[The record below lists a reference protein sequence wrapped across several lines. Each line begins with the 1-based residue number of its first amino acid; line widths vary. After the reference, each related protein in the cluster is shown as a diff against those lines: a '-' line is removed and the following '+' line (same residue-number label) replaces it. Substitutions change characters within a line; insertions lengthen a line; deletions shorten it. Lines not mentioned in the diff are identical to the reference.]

1 MDNYSLFPIGEN
13 NARIRIVGVGG
24 AGGNAIRRIHAA
36 GIQHIESI
44 AMNTDAQA
52 LKLVQSAKQVVLGQR
67 FTRGMGAGGDPMLGA
82 RAAEES
88 SGIIAE
94 ALGGADLIFLTF
106 GLGGG
111 TGTGA
116 GPVIARI
123 ARRLGILVVGIV
135 TLPFRFEGNKRGKIA
150 QMGLTNLQDQVD
162 TLITIPNDRLF
173 HTATPDI
180 TLNNAFLLADDVL
193 RQAVSGISDLVTMP
207 GLINLDF
214 ADLRSV
220 MTNGGTS
227 LMSIGE
233 AEGFDRAHVAVKLAL
248 ENPLL
253 NLRVQGARGV
263 IFNVTGGEDLTLN
276 EVQTIADT
284 IGNAVHPDATMIF
297 GTVTD
302 ESYRGKIRVTVIAT
316 GLDVLVPVSSQPVH
330 DDPLQT
336 VISTPTRPIGEEE
349 HAVVATRLPIGLPA
363 AKTVPS
369 FLHEEDD
376 PFSRSLIGVSQASH
390 DRSATEHVA
399 VTAERRA
406 ITQLSPSEK
415 QNESI
420 LTPAYLR
427 RLWG

>member
-1 MDNYSLFPIGEN
+1 MDNYSLLPIGEN

-36 GIQHIESI
+36 GMQHIDAI

-52 LKLVQSAKQVVLGQR
+52 LKLIQSSKQIVLGQR
-67 FTRGMGAGGDPMLGA
+67 STRGMGAGGDPMQGA

-94 ALGGADLIFLTF
+94 ALSGADLIFLTF

-135 TLPFRFEGNKRGKIA
+135 TLPFRFEGNKRSKIA
-150 QMGLTNLQDQVD
+150 QSGLANLQEQVD

-173 HTATPDI
+173 HSMTPDI

-193 RQAVSGISDLVTMP
+193 RQAVCGISDLVTMP

-214 ADLRSV
+214 ADLRAV

-233 AEGFDRAHVAVKLAL
+233 AEGANRANIAVKLAL
-248 ENPLL
+248 ENTLL
-253 NLRVQGARGV
+253 NLKVQGARGV
-263 IFNVTGGEDLTLN
+263 IFNVTGGEDLTLSDI
-276 EVQTIADT
+276 QTIADT
-284 IGNAVHPDATMIF
+284 ISDAVHPDATMIF

-302 ESYRGKIRVTVIAT
+302 VSYHNKIRVTVIAT
-316 GLDVLVPVSSQPVH
+316 GLNSLTPVSLPFSE
-330 DDPLQT
+330 DNFQT
-336 VISTPTRPIGEEE
+336 IISTPTQPIEEE
-349 HAVVATRLPIGLPA
+349 KQEVVAARMPVHEPA
-363 AKTVPS
+363 AKPMSS
-369 FLHEEDD
+369 FLTDEEEI
-376 PFSRSLIGVSQASH
+376 FSRSIQGVKFTP
-390 DRSATEHVA
+390 REPATSEYAA
-399 VTAERRA
+399 VTAEMRA
-406 ITQLSPSEK
+406 ITLFFFYD
-415 QNESI
+415 NDN
-420 LTPAYLR
+420 
-427 RLWG
+427 